1 MKLTTLKTVAAGALL
16 ATGLCATGAFAEAI
30 YQPSVEIVSV
40 EPVENPFGS
49 FKVTYR
55 LSKLNPNEF
64 YRLDLEYAAK
74 GRTAQESVELGS
86 VSDGDYTI
94 TRSSKALFGGLVVTP
109 EAHVKLSLYGRSA
122 AE

>member
-1 MKLTTLKTVAAGALL
+1 M
-16 ATGLCATGAFAEAI
+16 I
-30 YQPSVEIVSV
+30 SQPGVEILSV
-40 EPVENPFGS
+40 EPLENSFGS

-55 LSKLNPNEF
+55 LSGLYPHDI
-64 YRLDLEYAAK
+64 YRLDIEYTAK
-74 GRTAQESVELGS
+74 GRMARESVELGS
-86 VSDGDYTI
+86 VSNGDYTI